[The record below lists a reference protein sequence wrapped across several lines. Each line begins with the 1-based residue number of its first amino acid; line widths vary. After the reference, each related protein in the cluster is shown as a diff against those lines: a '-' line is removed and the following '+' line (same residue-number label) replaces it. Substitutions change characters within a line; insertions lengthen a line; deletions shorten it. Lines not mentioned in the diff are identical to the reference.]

1 MREKVRQGR
10 GTPFLLRRRRGG
22 VWGSAVQEPPE
33 PCAPSSLGHLR
44 RHSGGCFTGATLAW
58 GVPRGARVGGAG
70 TSPSHIPSS
79 LRLLR
84 RHLRS
89 HHAGRARHPTRLGP
103 GLGSGGEGT
112 CSRTAAVKVLAA
124 RRVGERGK
132 GLFASVSWSN
142 RSRPVCR
149 VSSARAQLLR
159 GRRAYNLCVVATRA
173 WRRLDARK
181 VRAARRVSAML
192 RCRANSVTRAGLLGC
207 VRGGFASSSVFRRW
221 RCRCPRRSGL
231 RAGVASRRELPSRA
245 PSLSASWRAESSG
258 KRLAGVERAALA
270 VAP

>member
-1 MREKVRQGR
+1 M
-10 GTPFLLRRRRGG
+10 
-22 VWGSAVQEPPE
+22 
-33 PCAPSSLGHLR
+33 
-44 RHSGGCFTGATLAW
+44 GCST
-58 GVPRGARVGGAG
+58 GGAG
-70 TSPSHIPSS
+70 GGSGDVPSHIPSS

-89 HHAGRARHPTRLGP
+89 YHAGRARHPTRLGP

-207 VRGGFASSSVFRRW
+207 VSGRFRVLQRV
-221 RCRCPRRSGL
+221 P
-231 RAGVASRRELPSRA
+231 
-245 PSLSASWRAESSG
+245 
-258 KRLAGVERAALA
+258 ALA
-270 VAP
+270 VSVSSAQRTPCGRSVAAGAPVARSFLVGVVESREFRQEAGWCRARRSRRRAMIRGDSSDACGSA